1 MGNAAGQQY
10 SGTPVGSGQPQMG
23 LSEGQHLLCV
33 QQEAFGNGQQ
43 RSSSKVFVAYLLLK
57 VKVPEM
63 MK

>member
-10 SGTPVGSGQPQMG
+10 VGTAGGPGQQMG
-23 LSEGQHLLCV
+23 VSDLQHLLCV